1 LTQITELSGPQALSI
16 RQQRFNRAACVMIL
30 MRFAISLF
38 ALALLGMAFSLSA
51 AHSQQDSGPGHP
63 ALTLQQR

>member
-1 LTQITELSGPQALSI
+1 
-16 RQQRFNRAACVMIL
+16 MIM

-51 AHSQQDSGPGHP
+51 ADSHQDTQASI
-63 ALTLQQR
+63 TLHQS

>member
-1 LTQITELSGPQALSI
+1 
-16 RQQRFNRAACVMIL
+16 MIM

-51 AHSQQDSGPGHP
+51 ADSHEGAQAGPAITQH
-63 ALTLQQR
+63 QS